1 MTATA
6 TDILKQSFNFYGRL
20 FNKVFWL
27 SIASALSP
35 LLMFATMGEGKPSV
49 MGTLLVMLISMFFSA
64 YMMVLVHQFSQDQN
78 DSLGDAFQMTLQKV
92 LPITGTS
99 IIFGLGAVVISI
111 PTAIVGSLLAAG
123 IADEQLQATL
133 VALIVAVPM
142 CFYLYRCFFAVYFTL
157 VDDTTPFDA
166 LKASN
171 QLIKNNTFIFRSFMT
186 LSFVM
191 LFYVAAVV
199 LIGLMVAVGPMAQ
212 AILEFAVNVIV
223 LPYFTIFIY
232 RLFVVSKEQ
241 FEKGDGKPDS
251 NSDLD
256 ADD

>member
-1 MTATA
+1 MTA

-35 LLMFATMGEGKPSV
+35 LLMFFVMGDGQPSIL
-49 MGTLLVMLISMFFSA
+49 GTLLVMAVSMFFSA

-78 DSLGDAFQMTLQKV
+78 DSLGDAFRLTLQKV

-99 IIFGLGAVVISI
+99 VVFGLGAFIIAI
-111 PTAIVGSLLAAG
+111 PATIVGSLLASG
-123 IADEQLQATL
+123 IADKQLQAGFIAL
-133 VALIVAVPM
+133 VIAVPLS
-142 CFYLYRCFFAVYFTL
+142 FYLYRCFFSVYFTL
-157 VDDTTPFDA
+157 VEGTTPFDA

-171 QLIKNNTFIFRSFMT
+171 QLIKKNKFIFRSFML
-186 LSFVM
+186 LSVVM
-191 LFYVAAVV
+191 LVYIVAIV
-199 LIGLMVAVGPMAQ
+199 LISLMVAVGPMAQ
-212 AILEFAVNVIV
+212 AILEFALNVVV

-232 RLFVVSKEQ
+232 RLFVVSKQQ
-241 FEKGDGKPDS
+241 FENES
-251 NSDLD
+251 QSTDLD

>member
-1 MTATA
+1 
-6 TDILKQSFNFYGRL
+6 
-20 FNKVFWL
+20 
-27 SIASALSP
+27 
-35 LLMFATMGEGKPSV
+35 
-49 MGTLLVMLISMFFSA
+49 
-64 YMMVLVHQFSQDQN
+64 
-78 DSLGDAFQMTLQKV
+78 
-92 LPITGTS
+92 
-99 IIFGLGAVVISI
+99 VISI

-123 IADEQLQATL
+123 IADEQLQATF
-133 VALIVAVPM
+133 VGLIVAVPM

-157 VDDTTPFDA
+157 VDGTTPFDA